1 MELTIGDGKVRHG
14 SLLDVNGT
22 QYRLQITQSDASTKV
37 IQLQNEQTGDT
48 NVVGHS
54 IDGELEFAGILFR
67 AKILDSPGA

>member
-22 QYRLQITQSDASTKV
+22 RYRLQITQSDANTKV

-48 NVVGHS
+48 NVVGQAS
-54 IDGELEFAGILFR
+54 DGELEFAGILFR
-67 AKILDSPGA
+67 AKILDNPKA